1 MQRFIIGMNLMLIA
15 IALGTAA
22 LLDYGYGR
30 AASINR
36 VALDRS
42 LTALPE
48 HAERG
53 ERVINVLLVGS
64 DSSARLDEDDPIQ
77 IGRRGERFGDVI
89 IIAHLDERTGEIAL
103 LSLPRDLW
111 VTVSGTGRE
120 SRINRA
126 FELGGPA
133 TLIDTIETEFD
144 IPIHHY
150 VNVDF
155 AGFQGLV
162 SAIGSVDVYFETPAR
177 DWNVNASPPRSQTGF
192 IVEEA
197 GCRSL
202 DPETALAYVR
212 SRYYQ
217 TQNADGDWVTDPTA
231 DLGRIRRQQDFL
243 RRVMQQ
249 AIDMGARNP
258 FVLRELIDTG
268 LENVAID
275 ERLTPQL
282 LVDVGTT
289 YRSFNPDQLQTYS
302 FPAVDDRVGS
312 NQVLVPLTDAAA
324 PVIALFNGAGFDD
337 PSTVDLTVQVEPDAA
352 DSGRKNATGVGAR
365 SGAVPSGTD
374 HPADRLEAAGFEVDR
389 TTKVDLAP
397 GVVVKH
403 GPDGRQA
410 ADLVLTALTGEASAT
425 TSGIA
430 VEQVS
435 WLLGR
440 SVVVAVGPDT
450 AGATTTITTDGGEAA
465 PDGVLVPE
473 IVGGGAPGPGT
484 ADGAAT
490 ADGTNPVPGARA
502 STSPDDDDPSES
514 ETGARSEADTDPA
527 SGDGDSGSGGPSP
540 ESGHC

>member
-1 MQRFIIGMNLMLIA
+1 M
-15 IALGTAA
+15 
-22 LLDYGYGR
+22 
-30 AASINR
+30 
-36 VALDRS
+36 
-42 LTALPE
+42 
-48 HAERG
+48 
-53 ERVINVLLVGS
+53 LLVGS

-77 IGRRGERFGDVI
+77 VGRQGERFGDVI
-89 IIAHLDERTGEIAL
+89 IVAHLDERTGEIAL

-111 VTVSGTGRE
+111 VTISGTGRE
-120 SRINRA
+120 GRINRA

-133 TLIDTIETEFD
+133 TLIDTIESEFD

-177 DWNVNASPPRSQTGF
+177 DWNINASPPRSQTGF
-192 IVEEA
+192 IVDEP

-217 TQNADGDWVTDPTA
+217 TQNSEGEWVTDPTA

-258 FVLRELIDTG
+258 FVLRDLIDTG
-268 LENVAID
+268 LDNVAID

-282 LVDVGTT
+282 LVDIGTT
-289 YRSFNPDQLQTYS
+289 YRSFNPEQLQTYS
-302 FPAVDDRVGS
+302 FPAVDDRVGN
-312 NQVLVPLTDAAA
+312 NQVLVPLVDAAE

-337 PSTVDLTVQVEPDAA
+337 PSTVDLTVQVLPEAEED
-352 DSGRKNATGVGAR
+352 DRKNQSGVGTR
-365 SGAVPSGTD
+365 SGAA
-374 HPADRLEAAGFEVDR
+374 PAGDDPAAVLAAAGFELDR
-389 TTKVDLAP
+389 TTRVDLAP

-410 ADLVLTALTGEASAT
+410 ADLVVAALEAGGGRGVAL
-425 TSGIA
+425 
-430 VEQVS
+430 EQVS

-440 SVVVAVGPDT
+440 SVWVSVGPDADEAAAETDGSDTDSDAGSLDDGAAGTVDRTPDVVRRANPTT
-450 AGATTTITTDGGEAA
+450 AVAADAAVAAPAATVPGTAVAQGTTPADIETTDGDVP
-465 PDGVLVPE
+465 PDV
-473 IVGGGAPGPGT
+473 
-484 ADGAAT
+484 
-490 ADGTNPVPGARA
+490 
-502 STSPDDDDPSES
+502 
-514 ETGARSEADTDPA
+514 
-527 SGDGDSGSGGPSP
+527 
-540 ESGHC
+540 GHC